1 MRNRLIAALSLAIF
15 TLSLLAGCSGNS
27 DSSNFDNVE
36 IKTEKAELSGIVE
49 NFSESIETIRNTE
62 YDNLNFKKAVFTA
75 PQIDKVSRL
84 TVTPLT
90 GIDTDELYSFF
101 CDTVDKLTDNR
112 YTDEEKKYEIRF
124 VDADLTYETDEE
136 KPKYPYDSPDIDDY
150 KNGLETEYPWPTIH
164 NDEYFIDM
172 MYGVLRGFDNG
183 ALIEYDEADWALG
196 CAMYFMI
203 DNNDKHHAYR
213 YVEDLSCEDT
223 YQLLDGEISIKDA
236 AEFAQNYLDNLDFT
250 PYEGNIPTPKV
261 VAVNVVKIGGGY
273 YGYNFITTVEYN
285 GMDFNYSDYNGSD
298 CGVTLIKT
306 DYDDRN
312 YNSSAGSIDM
322 IETDKIHHFLSI
334 AEGVEITE
342 GEPQTSVITLEYAAD
357 CVSKFFSGAMNFT
370 VLTVSPVWLTTKTPN
385 ELKAETAYPCWK
397 FKMNAN
403 GNTYHTFVDMLTGE
417 IYLYVQAV

>member
-1 MRNRLIAALSLAIF
+1 MKKRLAAALSLVIF
-15 TLSLLAGCSGNS
+15 TLSLAAGCGGSS
-27 DSSNFDNVE
+27 DSSNSDNAE
-36 IKTEKAELSGIVE
+36 IKMEKAELSGIAE
-49 NFSESIETIRNTE
+49 NFSESIETIKNTE
-62 YDNLNFKKAVFTA
+62 YDNLNFKRAVFTA
-75 PQIDKVSRL
+75 PQIDKVSEL

-124 VDADLTYETDEE
+124 VDAELDYKFDEE
-136 KPKYPYDSPDIDDY
+136 EPKYPYNHPNIDEY
-150 KNGLETEYPWPTIH
+150 KNGIETEYPWPTIH

-172 MYGVLRGFDNG
+172 MYGVLRGYDNG
-183 ALIEYDEADWALG
+183 ALIEYDKADWGLG
-196 CAMYFMI
+196 RAMYFMI
-203 DNNDKHHAYR
+203 NNNEKHHAYR

-250 PYEGNIPTPKV
+250 PYEGNIPTPKI
-261 VAVNVVKIGGGY
+261 VAVNVVKIGGEY

-285 GMDFNYSDYNGSD
+285 GMDFNYSNYDGSD
-298 CGVTLIKT
+298 CGVTLIQT
-306 DYDDRN
+306 DYDERSYGN
-312 YNSSAGSIDM
+312 SAGSIDM

-342 GEPQTSVITLEYAAD
+342 GEPQTSVITLEAAAD
-357 CVSKFFSGAMNFT
+357 CVSEFFSSSMDFT
-370 VLTVSPVWLTTKTPN
+370 VQTVSAVWLTTKTPN
-385 ELKAETAYPCWK
+385 ELKTETAYPCWK
-397 FKMNAN
+397 FRMSAN
-403 GNTYHTFVDMLTGE
+403 GDTYHTFVNMLTGE